1 MADPTKASNPY
12 ESALIALRA
21 KRAEIDQAIA
31 TLEGLAGSLPPS
43 LATVDETPDDTTSS
57 EGMFLGMS
65 LGDATKKLL
74 SARKKALT
82 TSEIL
87 DGLRGGGVVF
97 TGQTPSN
104 SIGTV
109 LHRLSR
115 PGKDVVSVSRGVWG
129 LKEWYPNRFKKEA
142 RSESDEKD
150 DEEINDETNA
160 SAQPLRPTLVSAQG

>member
-43 LATVDETPDDTTSS
+43 LATVD